1 MYRIGEY
8 RTSYQEEKDQFMLY
22 LTKLSK
28 ENVIFMQLV
37 MKVVDKVDYDSLELI
52 LMTFLF
58 NVKGRLKD

>member
-1 MYRIGEY
+1 
-8 RTSYQEEKDQFMLY
+8 MLY